1 MYICVK
7 IAKKIV
13 TQTDVNGLKRDILQ
27 KGMDPMRREHESK
40 YNNEMYQLSRFIVDI
55 YTHMRKKVK
64 SYSFKCSVFY

>member
-40 YNNEMYQLSRFIVDI
+40 YNNEMYQLS
-55 YTHMRKKVK
+55 
-64 SYSFKCSVFY
+64 